1 MKKNE
6 RHRMIPKI
14 HIIRTPDGVD
24 FPLPSYASRHHV
36 GLVLRAAIPT
46 VLKLDP
52 HERALI
58 PVGFGF
64 GVPDGLCGQIVSLP
78 QMAVEK
84 GLIVLDAP
92 QILNPADR
100 EALFVLVQ
108 NASRRQLILRRGE
121 EFAQMLIA
129 PVYQICWHE
138 ITGQI
143 AQEAHELTLDAD
155 EEENSSPKTLS
166 TRKRTVKTVRERVK
180 ASNES

>member
-1 MKKNE
+1 
-6 RHRMIPKI
+6 MIPKI

-24 FPLPSYASRHHV
+24 FPLPSYTSRHHV
-36 GLVLRAAIPT
+36 GLVLRAAVPT

-52 HERALI
+52 HERALV

-78 QMAVEK
+78 QIAVEK

-121 EFAQMLIA
+121 EFAQMLII
-129 PVYQICWHE
+129 PVYQICWNE
-138 ITGQI
+138 ITGQMV
-143 AQEAHELTLDAD
+143 QETHELTLDTD
-155 EEENSSPKTLS
+155 EENTEEGSQKNAAIH
-166 TRKRTVKTVRERVK
+166 KRTVKTVRERVK